1 MKKWMT
7 ERPKFVVDG
16 MLGKLARWLRILG
29 YDVKYYRS
37 MDDDYLIEIAEK
49 ENRILLTRDN
59 ALYRKSIAKNVDAI
73 FLEEGSRIKNLAKL
87 SKALGIALEVDT
99 TISRCPKCNSRIE
112 PVAKNAVKGKVPEK
126 TFRRFKEFW
135 ICPNCGQIYWR
146 GSHWRNIYGV
156 LNEVKK
162 SVSQ

>member
-1 MKKWMT
+1 MT

-37 MDDDYLIEIAEK
+37 MDDDSLIEIAEK

-59 ALYRKSIAKNVDAI
+59 ALHRKSIAKKVYSI
-73 FLEEGSRIKNLAKL
+73 LLEEESRIKNLAKL

-99 TISRCPKCNSRIE
+99 AISRCPKCNSKIE
-112 PVAKNAVKGKVPEK
+112 PIAKNSIRGKVPEK
-126 TFRRFKEFW
+126 TFRRFNEFW
-135 ICPNCGQIYWR
+135 ICPNCGQVYWR
-146 GSHWRNIYGV
+146 GSHWKNIYV
-156 LNEVKK
+156 TLNKVKK
-162 SVSQ
+162 NVSQ